1 MTMNDTQKM
10 YLSDTEVGNYYS
22 VSRFTIRRWVREGKF
37 PQGKKLGSGSRRWLI
52 TDLQK
57 FDQEVLRRNEEA
69 PMAES

>member
-1 MTMNDTQKM
+1 M
-10 YLSDTEVGNYYS
+10 YFSDTEVGNYYS

-37 PQGKKLGSGSRRWLI
+37 PQGKKLGSGSRRWLR

-69 PMAES
+69 SSTES